1 MEPQMSVTLTVHAR
15 GTGREPGLLVTMPGA
30 ADNKFNIPLNEPPEV
45 VAGLVRELAGLV
57 VAHAR
62 REVDAVADLL
72 RPRHGRAGPR
82 PGKAGPKAAE

>member
-1 MEPQMSVTLTVHAR
+1 MTVALTVHAR
-15 GTGREPGLLVTMPGA
+15 GSGEPALLVTLPGGE
-30 ADNKFNIPLNEPPEV
+30 KFNIPLTEKPEA

-72 RPRHGRAGPR
+72 RAARAGGGR
-82 PGKAGPKAAE
+82 Q

>member
-15 GTGREPGLLVTMPGA
+15 GTGREPGLLVTLPGA

-62 REVDAVADLL
+62 REVDAVALL
-72 RPRHGRAGPR
+72 LKADRPPCAD
-82 PGKAGPKAAE
+82 GKAVRKAKAE